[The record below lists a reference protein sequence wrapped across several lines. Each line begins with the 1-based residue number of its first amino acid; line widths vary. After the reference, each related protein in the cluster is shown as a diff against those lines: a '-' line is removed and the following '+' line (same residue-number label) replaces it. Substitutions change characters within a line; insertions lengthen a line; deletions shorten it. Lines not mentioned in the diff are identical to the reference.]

1 MMGISA
7 LLDFFE
13 EPPEAG
19 IVSDSFAAMG
29 VFFRVETI
37 FKRAFFYRLRL
48 TTSSITES
56 ETVITREFA

>member
-1 MMGISA
+1 MIGIRA

-13 EPPEAG
+13 EPPEG
-19 IVSDSFAAMG
+19 GTVSDSFAAMG

-37 FKRAFFYRLRL
+37 TKRAFFYRLRL